1 MNMKYFTSAMND
13 STAKTTATAFGALAL
28 VAAKTILEMEI
39 RKHYS
44 KKKSKAAD
52 ENARVM
58 DEFVENL
65 DVRFD
70 VPTEEQII
78 VGETEQD

>member
-44 KKKSKAAD
+44 KKKSKADD
-52 ENARVM
+52 EKARVVN
-58 DEFVENL
+58 EFMENL
-65 DVRFD
+65 DIRFD
-70 VPTEEQII
+70 EPTEEQTI